1 MSSLSS
7 LIAEIMCS
15 SEGNLHSKNKPMANA
30 SSLSENLDQ
39 ELSLEEL
46 DAANGGIVWWLV
58 GAMLLIPLTANSP
71 SEKKDREVLAPRRG
85 K

>member
-1 MSSLSS
+1 
-7 LIAEIMCS
+7 
-15 SEGNLHSKNKPMANA
+15 MANA
-30 SSLSENLDQ
+30 SSLSENFDQ

>member
-1 MSSLSS
+1 
-7 LIAEIMCS
+7 MCS
-15 SEGNLHSKNKPMANA
+15 SEGNLHRKNKPMANA